1 MQMNHQNH
9 KVGKVAPPI
18 ERSQM
23 TGLVLAGGRG
33 SRMGGVDKGLTPFLQ
48 EPLALHA
55 LRRLA
60 PQVGPLLLS
69 ANRNLTQYRALG
81 AAFGAAVLSDDR
93 MDDWGDYLG
102 PLAGF
107 LVGLQHCQ
115 TPWLLTVPCDCPLF
129 PYDIAARFASVAH
142 QEQADVVMA
151 YSLESGDTPQAQH
164 CKHWVRQPTFCL
176 LRTTLQPS
184 LEAYLN
190 GAGRKIGAWV
200 AQQRFALAHFG
211 NAGDDPLAFYNT
223 NTPEQLHR
231 LQSLQ
236 GSLSLV

>member
-1 MQMNHQNH
+1 MIQINHQTNQS
-9 KVGKVAPPI
+9 AALI
-18 ERSQM
+18 ERSYL

-33 SRMGGVDKGLTPFLQ
+33 SRMGGVDKGLELFLQ

-60 PQVGPLLLS
+60 PQVGSLLLS
-69 ANRNLTQYRALG
+69 ANRNHTQYRALG
-81 AAFGAAVLSDDR
+81 TAFSAAVLSDDR
-93 MDDWGDYLG
+93 MDDWGDYIG

-107 LVGLQHCQ
+107 LVGLQHCS

-129 PYDIAARFASVAH
+129 PTDIAARFASVA
-142 QEQADVVMA
+142 QKEQADVVMA

-176 LRTTLQPS
+176 LRTTLRPS
-184 LEAYLN
+184 LEAYVDS
-190 GAGRKIGAWV
+190 GGRKIGAWV

-211 NAGDDPLAFYNT
+211 NAGDNPLAFYNT
-223 NTPEQLHR
+223 NTPEQLHK
-231 LQSLQ
+231 LQSMQ
-236 GSLSLV
+236 GSLV